1 MRSPK
6 YEGQKIMA
14 TGKKSLR
21 ERVGRLLGEFKE
33 NPQSVGFLWRLNLS
47 DILLD
52 RMSDQACTQKQL
64 ADKAGMKQPFV
75 SRIINS
81 DSNCTF
87 DVAGRLLFALGIREG
102 EVVLAKVPSMDAT
115 TKDADATASV
125 FTFKVG
131 DGAANEQITGREPS
145 EAQSPIATI
154 GPSPSGGTRFADSDR
169 PVGPYD
175 LGRFDERTGL
185 RRIENSNLVLPH
197 GHSLSTR

>member
-14 TGKKSLR
+14 TGKRSLR

-33 NPQSVGFLWRLNLS
+33 NPQSVGYLWRLNLS

-52 RMSDQACTQKQL
+52 RINDQGCTQKQL

-102 EVVLAKVPSMDAT
+102 EVILAKAPSMDAT
-115 TKDADATASV
+115 TKDSDATAST
-125 FTFKVG
+125 FTFEG
-131 DGAANEQITGREPS
+131 GNGATNERITRTES
-145 EAQSPIATI
+145 IED
-154 GPSPSGGTRFADSDR
+154 PSPLGFVGTNSSADSR
-169 PVGPYD
+169 
-175 LGRFDERTGL
+175 LANT
-185 RRIENSNLVLPH
+185 
-197 GHSLSTR
+197 T